1 MDQRARNYIAKIA
14 EFVLKEFEI
23 PSPITDIDEVVSR
36 LNGRIHSVDDALVD
50 SSVTRLDGEDVAF
63 VITVSSCQPTV
74 RRTFAIAQEIGHLF
88 LHMGYMSD
96 WALWESFDYVGGLRN
111 YTEKEFQAHE
121 FASNFLMPQKEYM
134 EFVSQQTE
142 NNRIEACII
151 AQHFG
156 VSESMATIRGKLIGA
171 IKWA

>member
-23 PSPITDIDEVVSR
+23 PSPITDIDAVVAR
-36 LNGRIHSVDDALVD
+36 LHGRIQSVDDALVS
-50 SSVTRLDGEDVAF
+50 SSVARLDDKDAAF
-63 VITVSSCQPTV
+63 VITVSSCQPAV

-96 WALWESFDYVGGLRN
+96 LERWETFDYEGSLRN

-121 FASNFLMPQKEYM
+121 FASNFLMPQKQYL
-134 EFVSQQTE
+134 EFVAQQTV
-142 NNRIEACII
+142 NDRIDAYTI
-151 AQHFG
+151 AQYFG